1 MIAHLPPFF
10 DLTDQNIDQWID
22 VHDVESDIYLI
33 REHGTDAITG
43 LMFLAPAVKTIFILG
58 IFFGNPRGEGYASEL
73 LDGLVRTCPR
83 LVCVC
88 LGVVVVKTSHP
99 RMCCEKQVFILC
111 QS

>member
-10 DLTDQNIDQWID
+10 DLADQNIDQWID